1 MIFWAIVVFVL
12 GILGLVHEM
21 TMITRGIPIFGE
33 SISIVMMLV
42 ALGMLST
49 LKHQKNKEKK

>member
-1 MIFWAIVVFVL
+1 MIFWAIIVFVL

-33 SISIVMMLV
+33 AISIVMMLV